1 MALIVMLSHLSIKHD
16 LTHYSDDMCIATH
29 QSTLQAA
36 PVSGSPPGEA
46 SAEPARAVGG
56 RPARSVAEASVLHP
70 SRCRNERM
78 EHELA
83 METLS
88 LLGSD
93 SAAKR
98 VRPIWLNP
106 SCSGNPGDG

>member
-1 MALIVMLSHLSIKHD
+1 
-16 LTHYSDDMCIATH
+16 
-29 QSTLQAA
+29 
-36 PVSGSPPGEA
+36 
-46 SAEPARAVGG
+46 
-56 RPARSVAEASVLHP
+56 
-70 SRCRNERM
+70 M